1 MQQIQPY
8 LFFEGRCEEA
18 LKLYEKAVGAKV
30 EMLLHYR
37 DCPEPN
43 ACTPGTEDKVM
54 HAAVQIGDS
63 TVFFSDGRSSGKAN
77 FDGFSLSYAVKDDA
91 EARRVFDALS
101 EGGAVIQ
108 APTATFFASTF
119 AMLRD
124 KFGLHWMILAGMKK
138 PS

>member
-18 LKLYEKAVGAKV
+18 IKFYASAVGAKTD
-30 EMLLHYR
+30 MLLHYR

-54 HAAVQIGDS
+54 HAAVMIGDS
-63 TVFFSDGRSSGKAN
+63 MVFFSDGRCSGKPD
-77 FDGFSLSYAVKDDA
+77 FEGFSLAYAVKDDA
-91 EARRVFDALS
+91 EARRAFEALS
-101 EGGAVIQ
+101 KGGTAIQ

-119 AMLRD
+119 AMVRD
-124 KFGLHWMILAGMKK
+124 QFGMQWMLLAGMKK
-138 PS
+138 PA

>member
-18 LKLYEKAVGAKV
+18 IKFYEKAVAAKTD
-30 EMLLHYR
+30 MLLHYK

-43 ACTPGTEDKVM
+43 ACAPGMEEKVM
-54 HAAVQIGDS
+54 HAAVLIGDS
-63 TVFFSDGRSSGKAN
+63 MVFFSDGRNSGKAN
-77 FDGFSLSYAVKDDA
+77 FEGFSLSYAVKDDA
-91 EARRVFDALS
+91 EARRAFEALS
-101 EGGAVIQ
+101 DGGTVIQ

-124 KFGLHWMILAGMKK
+124 KFGLHWMVLAGMKK
-138 PS
+138 P